1 MFIYNIEDIGDYV
14 ISVLVWELLVVEIVK
29 CFLLC
34 YDLKI

>member
-29 CFLLC
+29 GFLLC
-34 YDLKI
+34 YYLKI